1 MSRMWEVDPETKAKL
16 LQYSRV
22 NGNDRCCD
30 CGAPSPQW
38 ASPKFGTF
46 ICLNCAGTHR
56 GLGVHI
62 SFVRSITMDA
72 FKNSETQRM
81 ELGGNDRWK
90 EFFDAHAITQSEGRT
105 FEDSTIKERYEGE
118 VGEEYKDRLSA
129 KAEGREYVP
138 GQRPPQPTK
147 KTATDVVS
155 SRSSTPLSSS
165 GRGSGLS
172 SSAALP
178 DGNGGVEGPGGGRKA
193 RNEAYF
199 AKLGSENASRSESLR
214 PSEGGKFT
222 GFGGGLPVSSTPK
235 PQTGNGA
242 IPGFDDFQKDPMAAL
257 TKGFG
262 WFATTVGKSAKT
274 VNDSYI
280 QPTAK
285 SLAESEFAAQ
295 ARQHATQ
302 FGQNI
307 QVGARGAADSF
318 QRFVEGPDDTR
329 RGRAGPGTGVEPER
343 KDFWD
348 DFSSLAAQDSHRRT
362 ASKSGALGTAAM
374 KPSPAPSG
382 TTSTA
387 PGSGTSAT
395 AAGTGVRG
403 ASPAPQGSRKSQE
416 EGGWDDNW

>member
-1 MSRMWEVDPETKAKL
+1 MSKLWEVDPETKAKL

-81 ELGGNDRWK
+81 ELGGNDPWK
-90 EFFDAHAITQSEGRT
+90 EFFDNHAITQSEGRT

-118 VGEEYKDRLSA
+118 VGEEYKERLSA
-129 KAEGREYVP
+129 RAEGREYVP
-138 GQRPPQPTK
+138 GQKPKVVK
-147 KTATDVVS
+147 KSATELGG
-155 SRSSTPLSSS
+155 SRSSTPLSNSGT
-165 GRGSGLS
+165 GRGGSGS
-172 SSAALP
+172 PAVQE
-178 DGNGGVEGPGGGRKA
+178 GGVGMGGSRKA
-193 RNEAYF
+193 QNEAYF
-199 AKLGSENASRSESLR
+199 AKMGSENASRSDSLR

-222 GFGGGLPVSSTPK
+222 GFGGGLPVEESPRN
-235 PQTGNGA
+235 QGGNGPN
-242 IPGFDDFQKDPMAAL
+242 IGFDDFQKDPVAAL

-262 WFATTVGKSAKT
+262 WFTTAVGKSAKT

-285 SLAESEFAAQ
+285 SLADSDFAAQ
-295 ARQHATQ
+295 ARQHATL

-307 QVGARGAADSF
+307 QTGARGAADSF
-318 QRFVEGPDDTR
+318 TRFVEGPNDHSGGAR
-329 RGRAGPGTGVEPER
+329 RGRAEPER

-348 DFSSLAAQDSHRRT
+348 DFSTLGEESHRRN
-362 ASKSGALGTAAM
+362 ASRSGALGTAAM
-374 KPSPAPSG
+374 KSSVPGGRESPV
-382 TTSTA
+382 
-387 PGSGTSAT
+387 PGAK
-395 AAGTGVRG
+395 AAGTGAG
-403 ASPAPQGSRKSQE
+403 AGAGTGAGGAAPRKSQD
-416 EGGWDDNW
+416 GDWDDNW

>member
-16 LQYSRV
+16 LQYSKV

-81 ELGGNDRWK
+81 ELGGNDPWK
-90 EFFDAHAITQSEGRT
+90 EFFDSHPITQSEGRT

-118 VGEEYKDRLSA
+118 VGEEWKERLSA
-129 KAEGREYVP
+129 KVEGREFVP
-138 GQRPPQPTK
+138 GQRPAQQTK
-147 KTATDVVS
+147 KSAVDIGG
-155 SRSSTPLSSS
+155 SRSSTPLSNA
-165 GRGSGLS
+165 GLARGSS
-172 SSAALP
+172 TSPALQ
-178 DGNGGVEGPGGGRKA
+178 EGPGGLENAGVSRKA

-199 AKLGSENASRSESLR
+199 AKMGSENAMRSESLR

-222 GFGGGLPVSSTPK
+222 GFGGGLPVEESPK
-235 PQTGNGA
+235 PRAGGG
-242 IPGFDDFQKDPMAAL
+242 IPVLDDFQKDPVAAL

-262 WFATTVGKSAKT
+262 WFTTTVGKSAKT
-274 VNDSYI
+274 VNDSFI

-285 SLAESEFAAQ
+285 SLAESDFAAQ
-295 ARQHATQ
+295 ARQHAAQ
-302 FGQNI
+302 LGQNI

-318 QRFVEGPDDTR
+318 NRFVEGSDAPSTR
-329 RGRAGPGTGVEPER
+329 RARAEPER

-348 DFSSLAAQDSHRRT
+348 DFASLGAQDNHRRNT
-362 ASKSGALGTAAM
+362 SRSGALGTTAM
-374 KPSPAPSG
+374 KPGPGASSSATASTSVSLSSG
-382 TTSTA
+382 SV
-387 PGSGTSAT
+387 PVGSGT
-395 AAGTGVRG
+395 GTGRG
-403 ASPAPQGSRKSQE
+403 ASPTPASRKSQDD
-416 EGGWDDNW
+416 GAWDDNW